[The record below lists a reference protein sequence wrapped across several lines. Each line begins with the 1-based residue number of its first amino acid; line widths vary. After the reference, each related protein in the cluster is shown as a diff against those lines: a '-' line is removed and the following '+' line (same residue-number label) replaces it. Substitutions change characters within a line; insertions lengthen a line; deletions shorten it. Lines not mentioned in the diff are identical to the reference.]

1 MAASIRSQGVSI
13 GGRFIDRSM
22 LYIAATIKKP
32 YRIRTRHGR
41 TEIELACRT
50 ASSNEDVTAFFDGK
64 LFYSL
69 EFNASGR
76 IFREIAM
83 FQIVVP
89 RVSFELVESQANCKI
104 RTSLKDLDHCSSEQE
119 EGYTVT
125 NIDYP
130 CTREQILR

>member
-1 MAASIRSQGVSI
+1 MKTLLLSLTVSY
-13 GGRFIDRSM
+13 FTD
-22 LYIAATIKKP
+22 
-32 YRIRTRHGR
+32 
-41 TEIELACRT
+41 
-50 ASSNEDVTAFFDGK
+50 
-64 LFYSL
+64 SL

-104 RTSLKDLDHCSSEQE
+104 HTSLKDLDHCSSEQE